1 MSETSRMPLI
11 AKAISG
17 ATIGALVGLYI
28 SDAFFG
34 SKGWWLIILLAGVG
48 AIAGSLFFG
57 K

>member
-1 MSETSRMPLI
+1 MSETNRMPLI

-17 ATIGALVGLYI
+17 ATIGALIGLYI
-28 SDAFFG
+28 SDTFLG
-34 SKGWWLIILLAGVG
+34 SKGWWLIASLAGLG